1 MCNLSTINV
10 LIVDDEPGIRRLIKD
25 FLVRE
30 NMNIIEAC
38 DGNDALLKFY
48 ENEKTLHLIILDVM
62 MPYLDGFEVLKKI
75 RESSNVPVIMLT
87 AKSEEEAQIQ
97 GLDSGANDYVIKP
110 FSPMVLVSRVKNQL
124 RNVQTSELAIGN
136 LTIDITKRKV
146 FINSEEIYLTLKEY
160 ELLHYLV
167 KNIDTAIPREELLS
181 NIWNEKDGDSRT
193 VDTHIKQ
200 LRAKTTNASIEIET
214 VRGFGYMLSNHD

>member
-1 MCNLSTINV
+1 MNNINI

-30 NMNIIEAC
+30 NMNIIEAE
-38 DGNDALLKFY
+38 DGNEALLKFY
-48 ENEKTLHLIILDVM
+48 ENENNLHLIILDVM
-62 MPYLDGFEVLKKI
+62 MPFLDGFEVLKKI
-75 RESSNVPVIMLT
+75 RESSSVPVIMLT
-87 AKSEEEAQIQ
+87 AKSEEESQIQ
-97 GLDSGANDYVIKP
+97 GFDNGANDYVTKP

-124 RNVQTSELAIGN
+124 RNLQNSEISIGN
-136 LTIDITKRKV
+136 LLIDTTKRKV
-146 FINSEEIYLTLKEY
+146 FIDNTEEYLTLKEY

-167 KNIDTAIPREELLS
+167 KNIDTAIAREELLS

-200 LRAKTTNASIEIET
+200 LRAKTINANIDIQT
-214 VRGFGYMLSNHD
+214 VRGFGYMLVKKDA

>member
-1 MCNLSTINV
+1 MSTINV

-48 ENEKTLHLIILDVM
+48 ENEKSLHLIILDVM

-87 AKSEEEAQIQ
+87 AKFEEEAQIQ

-124 RNVQTSELAIGN
+124 RNVQTSELVIGN

>member
-1 MCNLSTINV
+1 MSTINV

-30 NMNIIEAC
+30 NMNVIEAC
-38 DGNDALLKFY
+38 DGNDALFKFY
-48 ENEKTLHLIILDVM
+48 ENEKNLHLIILDVM

-110 FSPMVLVSRVKNQL
+110 FSPMVLVSRVKSQL
-124 RNVQTSELAIGN
+124 RNIQPSEISLGN
-136 LTIDITKRKV
+136 LIIDITKRKV
-146 FINSEEIYLTLKEY
+146 FIDKEEVYLTLKEY
-160 ELLHYLV
+160 ELLLYLV
-167 KNIDTAIPREELLS
+167 KNINSAIAREELLS
-181 NIWNEKDGDSRT
+181 SIWNEKDGDSRT

-200 LRAKTTNASIEIET
+200 LRAKTTSASIEIET
-214 VRGFGYMLSNHD
+214 VRGFGYMLSAHD

>member
-1 MCNLSTINV
+1 MNNINV

-25 FLVRE
+25 FLARE
-30 NMNIIEAC
+30 NMNIIEAT

-48 ENEKTLHLIILDVM
+48 ENENDLHLIILDVM

-75 RESSNVPVIMLT
+75 RESSSVPVIMLT
-87 AKSEEEAQIQ
+87 AKSEEESQIE
-97 GLDSGANDYVIKP
+97 GFETGANDYVTKP

-124 RNVQTSELAIGN
+124 RNLQTSEINIGN
-136 LTIDITKRKV
+136 LIIDTTKRKV
-146 FINSEEIYLTLKEY
+146 FINKEEEYLTLKEY

-167 KNIDTAIPREELLS
+167 KNIDTAVAREELLS

-200 LRAKTTNASIEIET
+200 LRAKTTNANIDIQT
-214 VRGFGYMLSNHD
+214 VRGFGYMLVKKDA